1 MLIVDAHLDLAYN
14 VGRGRD
20 VRLPAARQPVVDN
33 EIATVGLPDLA
44 RGNVGLICATIFC
57 PPWRYGR
64 SGYQTADEAWAI
76 AQEQIRCYNT
86 WTAERLLQPVLRR
99 TDLAPL
105 QQATSDTPQSPTK
118 YILLLEGADAVRGP
132 GDVAALHSQGVR
144 IIGLAWRKNRMAG
157 GTGFPGP
164 ITPEGRAVVTGMDEL
179 GMIHDASH
187 LADEAFW
194 QLMDLTGGPV
204 IASHSNCR
212 AIVPGDRQMSDDMLK
227 AVIARGGVIGM
238 NFYDQFLMPPDQY
251 RTRRCTMDDLL
262 AHVKHLCDLAGSARH
277 VAIGTDLDGGVG
289 REEIPQEI
297 KSAADLPKLADA
309 LSAIG
314 LPDADVA
321 NVMSGNWLRFFSAHL
336 PA

>member
-20 VRLPAARQPVVDN
+20 VRLPAAQQPVVDN
-33 EIATVGLPDLA
+33 EVATVGLPDLQA
-44 RGNVGLICATIFC
+44 GNVGLICATIFC

-64 SGYQTADEAWAI
+64 SGYQTAEEAWAI

-86 WTAERLLQPVLRR
+86 WTAEGLLSPVLRR
-99 TDLAPL
+99 SDLPTESAIRN
-105 QQATSDTPQSPTK
+105 PQSAIK

-132 GDVAALHSQGVR
+132 GDVARLHEQGVR
-144 IIGLAWRKNRMAG
+144 IVGLSWRKNRMAG

-164 ITPEGRAVVTGMDEL
+164 ISAEGRAAVRDMDQL

-187 LADEAFW
+187 LAEEAFW
-194 QLMDLTGGPV
+194 QLMDLTTGPV

-212 AIVPGDRQMSDDMLK
+212 SIVPGDRQMSDDMLK
-227 AVIARGGVIGM
+227 AVIARGGVIGL

-251 RTRRCTMDDLL
+251 GKRRCTMDDLL
-262 AHVKHLCDLAGSARH
+262 AHAKHICELAGNANH
-277 VAIGTDLDGGVG
+277 LAIGTDLDGGVG

-297 KSAADLPKLADA
+297 RSAADLHKVADA

-314 LPDADVA
+314 LSDPDVT
-321 NVMSGNWLRFFSAHL
+321 NVMSANWLRFFSTHL